1 MLTFDTLHARSYV
14 YPYALLQT
22 SLFASFL
29 TYLSFHPDH
38 WPTGHT
44 ICHCPW
50 VHIYSNL
57 RLLFFLYKMNVQ
69 VYHSALHVLEDFL
82 FTLSFKATSEGT
94 TEKPPSIS
102 SLHSHMQS
110 KPRLFSP
117 PSVGHAKSP
126 IQLHVWATRQYGSNS
141 GRYHGDVQATV
152 HAACLCPLVLLMLNP
167 GCSTFFC
174 EVLLLLWLG
183 WSAAVHD
190 KMFHYV
196 T

>member
-14 YPYALLQT
+14 YPYAST
-22 SLFASFL
+22 PDLFVCKL
-29 TYLSFHPDH
+29 PNLSFHPDH

-57 RLLFFLYKMNVQ
+57 GLLFFLYKMNVQ

-94 TEKPPSIS
+94 VEKSPSIS
-102 SLHSHMQS
+102 SLHSLMQS

-126 IQLHVWATRQYGSNS
+126 IQLYVWVRRQYGSSS
-141 GRYHGDVQATV
+141 GRYLGDVQAAV
-152 HAACLCPLVLLMLNP
+152 HAAYLCPLVLLMLNP

-174 EVLLLLWLG
+174 ELLLLLWLG
-183 WSAAVHD
+183 WSTAVHD